1 MTAKRGVYKARKRKR
16 KHDTLLN
23 PQATRLEIETDLAVA
38 AFDRKAREIDR
49 HWGVDRLVEL
59 VDAETAHKYAQAL
72 GRLNDAIA
80 AQDPAL
86 TARRVND
93 CIKGMDYMHS
103 LAIAANA
110 AAASDAY
117 WELEV
122 EGMKA
127 AIVADMDAWPTI
139 KKQRPDL
146 ELISLRE
153 VGHIWQ
159 WYRDTRAGEMT
170 SAIKASFPKAEVV
183 SVYKQHNDEIPF

>member
-1 MTAKRGVYKARKRKR
+1 
-16 KHDTLLN
+16 
-23 PQATRLEIETDLAVA
+23 
-38 AFDRKAREIDR
+38 
-49 HWGVDRLVEL
+49 
-59 VDAETAHKYAQAL
+59 
-72 GRLNDAIA
+72 
-80 AQDPAL
+80 
-86 TARRVND
+86 
-93 CIKGMDYMHS
+93 MHS
-103 LAIAANA
+103 LAVAANA

-139 KKQRPDL
+139 KEHRPDL

-153 VGHIWQ
+153 VGHIWK

-183 SVYKQHNDEIPF
+183 KVNKQHNDEIPF